1 MQCGQLGSLPSD
13 RHSGPC
19 SASVRGTGQAAPS
32 LRFTFR
38 SQTWTAIFAPR
49 NHLEWVLKPS
59 QLMSQETSVISPP
72 HPIDMQTSIGK
83 MSTEVIA
90 AADET
95 DNSCC

>member
-13 RHSGPC
+13 RHS
-19 SASVRGTGQAAPS
+19 SASLRGTGQAAAS
-32 LRFTFR
+32 LRFAFH

-49 NHLEWVLKPS
+49 NYLEWVLKPS

-90 AADET
+90 AADEM